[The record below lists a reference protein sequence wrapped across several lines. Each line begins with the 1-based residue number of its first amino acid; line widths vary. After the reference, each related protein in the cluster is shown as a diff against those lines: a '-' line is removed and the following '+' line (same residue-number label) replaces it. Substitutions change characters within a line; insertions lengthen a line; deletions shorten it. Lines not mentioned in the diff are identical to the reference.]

1 MKIKILLNTMMLT
14 GVLLFSNGCATES
27 MNTVEAAM
35 PEGRPVMVSDQ
46 RILTDPSLGRNVYVI
61 GVNEAWT
68 ANGYKKV
75 QIQVYNRTR
84 SAKSFTYKVEWFDA
98 DGMLITSASDHRT
111 PMTIEGGQKRSIAVL
126 ATSPKA
132 VDFRFT
138 FLESL
143 GE

>member
-1 MKIKILLNTMMLT
+1 MKINILLSVTML
-14 GVLLFSNGCATES
+14 GALLFSNGCATES
-27 MNTVEAAM
+27 MNTVEPAM
-35 PEGRPVMVSDQ
+35 PEGRPMMVSDQ

-68 ANGYKKV
+68 ENGYKKV
-75 QIQVYNRTR
+75 QVQIYNRTR
-84 SAKSFTYKVEWFDA
+84 SAKTFTYRVEWYDK
-98 DGMLITSASDHRT
+98 DGMLISSPSDNRT
-111 PMTIEGGQKRSIAVL
+111 PRTIEGGQKMSIPAL

-143 GE
+143 QE

>member
-1 MKIKILLNTMMLT
+1 MKIKILLSAAVL
-14 GVLLFSNGCATES
+14 GALLFSGGCATRS

-35 PEGRPVMVSDQ
+35 PEGRPMMVADQ

-61 GVNEAWT
+61 GVNEALT
-68 ANGYKKV
+68 EGGYKKV
-75 QIQVYNRTR
+75 QIQIYNRTR
-84 SAKSFTYKVEWFDA
+84 SAKSFTYKVEWYDM
-98 DGMLITSASDHRT
+98 DGMLISSPSDNRT
-111 PMTIEGGQKRSIAVL
+111 PMTIEGGQKRSIPVV

-143 GE
+143 AK